1 MIKRLKTLLSIGVL
15 SLSMLIPGT
24 VAFSSDDTQVAASVA
39 ETYTESDTDSQPA
52 AAEEPSQPETPA
64 PEPSQPETPALEPSQ
79 PETPALEPSQPETPA
94 PEPSQPE
101 TPAPEPSQ
109 PETPA
114 PEPSQPETPA
124 PEPSQPE
131 TPAPEPSQPE
141 TPAPSETEKQTEKQT
156 ETTEAEKQVETEKQT
171 EKSTETEKAKE
182 SEPKQDDTLHT
193 VSDVSDVKISGFS
206 VDPSKYPSANITENT
221 NRIYQYL
228 VTEMK
233 LNHAAACGVLA
244 NIQCESNFNP
254 LAQGD
259 SGSSYGICQW
269 HNGRFSNLMSY
280 CNGSGSDYNTLSG
293 QLSYMQ
299 HELTSSYNGVWGYI
313 HSVPDSAQ
321 GAYDAAYYWCVYFE
335 TPDHTYERA
344 AQRGNLAKNEYYGK
358 TFGTPAKPE
367 NTIIATVRSDMERK
381 EQKELVSSI
390 RTQME
395 LQNRVAA
402 LANKEGFL

>member
-39 ETYTESDTDSQPA
+39 KTYTESDTDSQPA
-52 AAEEPSQPETPA
+52 AAEEPSQPATPD
-64 PEPSQPETPALEPSQ
+64 P
-79 PETPALEPSQPETPA
+79 EPSQPETPA

-101 TPAPEPSQ
+101 TPAPEPSQPETPDPEPSQ

-141 TPAPSETEKQTEKQT
+141 TPAPSETEKQT

-254 LAQGD
+254 LALGD

-299 HELTSSYNGVWGYI
+299 HELTSSYSGVWGYI

-381 EQKELVSSI
+381 EQKELVFSI

-402 LANKEGFL
+402 LANK